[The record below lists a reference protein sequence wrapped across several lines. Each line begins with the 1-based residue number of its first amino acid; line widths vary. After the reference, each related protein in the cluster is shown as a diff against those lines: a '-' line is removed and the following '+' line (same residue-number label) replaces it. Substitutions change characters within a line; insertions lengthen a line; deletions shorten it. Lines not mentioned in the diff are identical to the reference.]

1 MSLVLKNV
9 VKEYGKKVALSD
21 LDLELEENKIYGLI
35 GRNGAGKTTMLSIAS
50 AQNPATNGEILL
62 DGEKVWENQKS
73 INEICFSREMNPMKN
88 AEKVKEY
95 FRMASILFPNWDEEL
110 KNKLVDAFGLDVKM
124 KIHKLSKGMQSMV
137 TIIVGMAS
145 GAKYTFLDEPVTG
158 LDVVAREN
166 FYKILLD
173 EYAKG
178 ERTFVISSHIIE
190 EAANVFGEV
199 IFLHEGKVLLKEET
213 DVLLERVIHVS
224 GKAEDVDAVCEG
236 KIMHR
241 VEKVGRGK
249 GATLLLE
256 PGEELDTLG
265 KDVDIRYLSLQDI
278 FVALCGNEA

>member
-241 VEKVGRGK
+241 VERVGRGK